1 MAQKLYKP
9 LLIDSIKAQIDLP
22 KQRFVGFDGNL
33 CGASKKSLGVCDVE
47 TEKNQF
53 APIAVLGILLVES
66 GSAITQ
72 GVKITSDAQGRAI
85 PVATTEEVNGYA
97 LDAATASGEII
108 RIARGI

>member
-9 LLIDSIKAQIDLP
+9 LLIDSIKAQVDLS
-22 KQRFVGFDGNL
+22 KQRFVGFGGNI
-33 CGASKKSLGVCDVE
+33 CGAGAKAFGVCDVE
-47 TEKNQF
+47 TEKDQF
-53 APIAVLGILLVES
+53 APIAVLGILLIES

-72 GVKITSDAQGRAI
+72 GAKITSDSQGRAI

-97 LDAATASGEII
+97 LDAATVSGEII